1 MKVLF
6 WCGLFPI
13 LTRTS
18 QCTEAFPH
26 YFINT
31 HNHPI
36 VYAQRS
42 TESTHKMAEES
53 GVASPISDPSNVYR
67 ERESERSAYT
77 PVTLYA
83 KHHSIVAATICFP
96 RRRFRSILCVLIDTQ
111 ALHLLHEQQQ
121 QRPEL
126 NKKRNETTARKEQK
140 KKMKRKLSKYN
151 EANRGNGIE

>member
-1 MKVLF
+1 MLSALLNLPTKWLKRVVWRHQF
-6 WCGLFPI
+6 RI
-13 LTRTS
+13 L
-18 QCTEAFPH
+18 QMYTE
-26 YFINT
+26 
-31 HNHPI
+31 
-36 VYAQRS
+36 
-42 TESTHKMAEES
+42 
-53 GVASPISDPSNVYR
+53 R

-151 EANRGNGIE
+151 EANRGNSIE

>member
-1 MKVLF
+1 MLSA
-6 WCGLFPI
+6 L
-13 LTRTS
+13 L
-18 QCTEAFPH
+18 
-26 YFINT
+26 N
-31 HNHPI
+31 
-36 VYAQRS
+36 
-42 TESTHKMAEES
+42 THKMAEES

-121 QRPEL
+121 QQRPEL